1 MQTNQQ
7 VQIKRL
13 RWNADKTP
21 IEGTVITS
29 SITGCTIRIAGRE
42 IQFNRIGI
50 STCLRYQIVN
60 PVNFTHG

>member
-1 MQTNQQ
+1 MQQIRT

-50 STCLRYQIVN
+50 STCLRYQIVS
-60 PVNFTHG
+60 PINFIYG

>member
-7 VQIKRL
+7 VQIQRL

-21 IEGTVITS
+21 INGTVITS
-29 SITGCTIRIAGRE
+29 GITGCTIRIAGRE

-50 STCLRYQIVN
+50 STCLRYQIVS
-60 PVNFTHG
+60 PVNFTYG